1 MVLQTHKNKSFFQAL
16 KHAVD
21 GVVYSV
27 KNETNMRIHCVMA
40 TTIIALSI
48 VFQISAEEWL
58 WVLQCIAFI
67 LFAELVNS
75 ALEKIVDAVT
85 QQQYYTWAKHVKDM
99 AAGAVLV
106 SAIYTVCVGAIIFVP
121 RVMEFIF

>member
-27 KNETNMRIHCVMA
+27 KNETNMRTHCVMA
-40 TTIIALSI
+40 TIIIALSI
-48 VFQISAEEWL
+48 VFQISAAEWL
-58 WVLQCIAFI
+58 WVLQCIVFI